1 MTGMAKSLAFLTL
14 LALVVPQAARAQ
26 ADGSESQRQI
36 AAARA
41 ALPADAAKVLFGSV
55 KGPASLAA
63 RSIGGYAKGCLAG
76 GVALAVNGLDWQV
89 MRLTRNR
96 NWGHPALIDFLE
108 HFAASAKADGW
119 PGLLVGDMAQ
129 PRGGPM
135 ITGHASH
142 QIGLDADIW
151 LLPAPN
157 RTLTAAEREEIS
169 AVSMLKPGT
178 RQIDSKLWTPARAQL
193 IKRAALAPEVA
204 RIFVNPAIKQAL
216 CQSAGT
222 DRAWLRKVRPWYGH
236 DYHFHVRVACPKDAV
251 GCTDQ
256 DPPPAGDG
264 CGADLA
270 WWLGPEPYKPEPP
283 TPPKPPM
290 KLKDL
295 PQACADVLAAP

>member
-1 MTGMAKSLAFLTL
+1 MTGIAKPLAFLAL
-14 LALVVPQAARAQ
+14 LALVVPGRAYAQ

-76 GVALAVNGLDWQV
+76 GVALPVNGPDWQV

-108 HFAASAKADGW
+108 HFAANAKIDGW

-151 LLPAPN
+151 LLPAPS
-157 RTLTAAEREEIS
+157 RTLSAAEREEVS
-169 AVSMLKPGT
+169 AISMLKPGT
-178 RQIDSKLWTPARAQL
+178 RQIDDKLWTPARAQL

-216 CQSAGT
+216 CQSAGS

-236 DYHFHVRVACPKDAV
+236 DYHFHVRIACPKDAV
-251 GCTDQ
+251 GCADQ

>member
-1 MTGMAKSLAFLTL
+1 MTSTAKSLALLAL
-14 LALVVPQAARAQ
+14 LALVAPEIACAQ

-76 GVALAVNGLDWQV
+76 GMALPVNGPDWQV

-108 HFAASAKADGW
+108 HFAAAAKADGW

-157 RTLTAAEREEIS
+157 RTLSAAEREEIS

-178 RQIDSKLWTPARAQL
+178 RQIDDKLWTPARAQL

-216 CQSAGT
+216 CQSAGN